1 MMVVLDG
8 NTVDVTKLELEDII
22 DKSVLQLFL
31 DNFALGFNCAAV
43 SVGRNGEEFTNP
55 SYYRPFCANFI
66 HTSAVGDARCAACH
80 REFGKKAAASKR
92 PYIGACH
99 AGFIDFSAPILI
111 EGELIGTVL
120 GGQIL
125 TTPIDESK
133 VRQVAEEIH
142 ASPDGLVE
150 AADKIEIVPEK
161 TIEAAAEVLYIVA
174 NALAQTGY
182 NRIKAD
188 LLSAELANSFIQ
200 ISSTVEELA
209 ASAQSITGNQSSLV
223 NEINTVGDNLK
234 SIVSA
239 LRDVS
244 KIADQ
249 IRMIGLNATIEA
261 ARLGQTGKT
270 IAVVA
275 EEIRKLADT
284 TKSTVASIDSMK
296 EAIEKSVTS
305 TVHSANDTLN
315 STSEQAAA
323 MEELSAAVQ
332 SSSSL
337 AELLKDISQNH

>member
-1 MMVVLDG
+1 MIVLDG
-8 NTVDVTKLELEDII
+8 YTIDVAKLELEDII
-22 DKSVLQLFL
+22 DKSILQKFL

-43 SVGRNGEEFTNP
+43 SVNRNGEEFTNP
-55 SYYRPFCANFI
+55 SHYRPFCSNFV
-66 HTSAVGDARCAACH
+66 HTSAVGDARCAECH
-80 REFGKKAAASKR
+80 KDFGQKAAASKR
-92 PYIGACH
+92 PYIATCH
-99 AGFIDFSAPILI
+99 AGLIDFAAPVMLD
-111 EGELIGTVL
+111 GELIGTIL

-125 TTPIDESK
+125 SSPANESAI
-133 VRQVAEEIH
+133 RQVAEEIH
-142 ASPDGLVE
+142 SSPDGLVE
-150 AADKIEIVPEK
+150 AAGKIDIVSQQ
-161 TIEAAAEVLYIVA
+161 TIEAAAEVLYIVS

-182 NRIKAD
+182 NRIKAN
-188 LLSAELANSFIQ
+188 LLSGELANSFIQ

-223 NEINTVGDNLK
+223 NEINTVEDNLK

-284 TKSTVASIDSMK
+284 TKSTVKSIDSIK
-296 EAIEKSVTS
+296 EAIEKSVSS

-315 STSEQAAA
+315 SSSEQAAA

-332 SSSSL
+332 SSSGL
-337 AELLKDISQNH
+337 AELLKDIAQQD

>member
-1 MMVVLDG
+1 MIILDG
-8 NTVDVTKLELEDII
+8 YTVDVSKLEMEDII

-55 SYYRPFCANFI
+55 SHYRPFCSDYI
-66 HTSAVGDARCAACH
+66 HASAVGDARCAACH

-92 PYIGACH
+92 PYIATCH
-99 AGFIDFSAPILI
+99 AGLIDFAAPVLVD
-111 EGELIGTVL
+111 GELIGTIL

-125 TTPIDESK
+125 SSPADESEI
-133 VRQVAEEIH
+133 RQVAEEIH
-142 ASPDGLVE
+142 ADPNGLVE
-150 AADKIEIVPEK
+150 VASNIDIVPQE

-174 NALAQTGY
+174 NALAKSGY
-182 NRIKAD
+182 DRIKAD
-188 LLSAELANSFIQ
+188 LLSGELANSFIQ
-200 ISSTVEELA
+200 ISSTIEELA

-223 NEINTVGDNLK
+223 NEVNTVGDNLK

-239 LRDVS
+239 LKDVS
-244 KIADQ
+244 KIADH

-261 ARLGQTGKT
+261 ARLGQTGRT

-275 EEIRKLADT
+275 EEIRKLADS
-284 TKSTVASIDSMK
+284 TKSTVASIDSIK
-296 EAIEKSVTS
+296 EAIEKSVNS

-337 AELLKDISQNH
+337 AELLKDISQKH

>member
-1 MMVVLDG
+1 MIVLDG
-8 NTVDVTKLELEDII
+8 HKIDVNKLELEDII
-22 DKSVLQLFL
+22 DKSVLQSFL

-55 SYYRPFCANFI
+55 SYYRPFCSNFI
-66 HTSAVGDARCAACH
+66 HASTIGDARCASCH
-80 REFGKKAAASKR
+80 KEFGKKAAASKR
-92 PYIGACH
+92 PYIATCH
-99 AGFIDFSAPILI
+99 AGLIDFAAPVLI
-111 EGELIGTVL
+111 EGELIGTIL

-125 TTPIDESK
+125 SSPAKESEI
-133 VRQVAEEIH
+133 RQVAEDIH
-142 ASPDGLVE
+142 TNPDGLVK
-150 AADKIEIVPEK
+150 AASEIDIVPQQ
-161 TIEAAAEVLYIVA
+161 TIEAAAEVLYIVT

-182 NRIKAD
+182 NQIKAD
-188 LLSAELANSFIQ
+188 LLSGELANSFIQ

-223 NEINTVGDNLK
+223 NEINSVGDNIN
-234 SIVSA
+234 SIVST
-239 LRDVS
+239 LKDVS

-284 TKSTVASIDSMK
+284 TKTTVTSIGSIN
-296 EAIEKSVTS
+296 EAIEKSLSS
-305 TVHSANDTLN
+305 TIHSANDTLN

-337 AELLKDISQNH
+337 AELLKDIAQKH

>member
-1 MMVVLDG
+1 MIILDG
-8 NTVDVTKLELEDII
+8 YAVDASKLEMEDII

-55 SYYRPFCANFI
+55 SHYRPFCSNFI
-66 HTSAVGDARCAACH
+66 HASAVGDARCAACH
-80 REFGKKAAASKR
+80 KEFGKKAAASKR
-92 PYIGACH
+92 PYIATCH
-99 AGFIDFSAPILI
+99 AGLIDFAAPILV
-111 EGELIGTVL
+111 EGELIGTIL

-125 TTPIDESK
+125 SSPADESEI
-133 VRQVAEEIH
+133 RRVAEEIH
-142 ASPDGLVE
+142 ADPNGLVE
-150 AADKIEIVPEK
+150 AASNIDIVPQE

-174 NALAQTGY
+174 NALAKSGY
-182 NRIKAD
+182 DRIKAD
-188 LLSAELANSFIQ
+188 LLSGELANSFIQ

-209 ASAQSITGNQSSLV
+209 ASAQSITGNQSSLM
-223 NEINTVGDNLK
+223 NEINTVGDNIK
-234 SIVSA
+234 EIVST
-239 LRDVS
+239 LKEVS

-275 EEIRKLADT
+275 DEIRKLADT
-284 TKSTVASIDSMK
+284 TKSTVTSIDSIN
-296 EAIEKSVTS
+296 EVIEKSLSCTI
-305 TVHSANDTLN
+305 HSANDTLN

-337 AELLKDISQNH
+337 AELLKDMSEKH